1 MIKLIN
7 NEYGVMK
14 GVIKNSV
21 RNTILL
27 SKIGER
33 NCFPK

>member
-14 GVIKNSV
+14 GVIKNSGQLRARAAMRV
-21 RNTILL
+21 ILGL
-27 SKIGER
+27 S
-33 NCFPK
+33 